1 MIKNYLL
8 TFMLVMLGAGLM
20 AQTITGTVRDKST
33 GEALP
38 GASVYV
44 QGTTLGTV
52 TDIDGNYKLEI
63 SAGTAT
69 ISASFVGYKNASQ
82 RVVVAKG
89 QSLTINWQLE
99 PESLMLDELVV
110 IGYGV
115 QQKSVV
121 TGAISGV
128 RAKDIQN
135 MPVTRLEQALQ
146 GRTSGL
152 TIAASSGQPGAG
164 ATVRVRGTTT
174 INNSDPLYIVDGV
187 PVDVGGLDYL
197 NAADIES
204 VEVLKDAASAAIYGA
219 RAANGVIIVTTRKG
233 SPGDMKIEYH
243 SYLGT
248 QSPAKKLDLLNATD
262 YAKLRNES
270 LRNAGLPE
278 IFSNPESLGK
288 GTDWQSVIFNNNAMI
303 QNHELSIS
311 GGTDRSTYYFSFGY
325 LDQEGIVATDI
336 SHYKRLNL
344 RLNATNKVN
353 NWLRFG
359 NNFGYS
365 HIKSKGSLNTNSEFG
380 GPLSSAI
387 NLDPVTPLV
396 ITDPTIANAPP
407 YSNQPVVRDANG
419 NPYGI
424 SQHVGQELTNPMAYI
439 ATRLGNY
446 GWSDNFVGN
455 LYAEIE
461 PAKYFRFRSDL
472 GTKLAFWGD
481 ESFTPVHYL
490 NAATVVTN
498 NSYYRARNMGFSWN
512 FENTLTYARKIG
524 LHDFS
529 ALVGTSA
536 YVSNSSGVNAT
547 YKNLPVNTFEE
558 ASMNY
563 GVADANKIGGGW
575 ESPDHRIA
583 SVFARGTYNYDG
595 KYLFTGI
602 LRRDGSSRFGT
613 NNKFGYFPS
622 ASLGWNVTNEPFWPQ
637 NKIVNYLKIRGS
649 YGVTGNDQIGDFQ
662 YLSTVGSGRD
672 YTFSYDNL
680 IIGYSPNAPSNPDL
694 KWEETSQANIGFEAT
709 LLDDFRLV
717 FDLYDKRTK
726 GMLQPIILP
735 AYVGANGSP
744 TGNVASMTNKGF
756 ELELSWFK
764 RISDLNLEL
773 KGNTSYLKN
782 EITDLGTVEFR
793 TGANFHNSTYEISR
807 LMVGYPIGAFYGFE
821 VLGVFQSLGEI
832 QKYKNPDGTLI
843 QPNARPGDF
852 KYTDINKD
860 GKIDAADRKIIGD
873 PTPTWSFGFTVN
885 ASYKQF
891 DLVIFGQGVAGNQI
905 FNGLRRLD
913 VPGANWTSDALDRWT
928 GVGTSNTYPRL
939 VLGDPNKNFANP
951 STFHLSNGSY
961 VRIKTV
967 QVGYTIPRE
976 LSRKAGIQRIR
987 IYAGSNNL
995 LTFTKYSGFDPEI
1008 GGSSYGIDRGF
1019 YPQARSFMAGINV
1032 TL

>member
-852 KYTDINKD
+852 KYADINKD